1 MLAELMTEHQ
11 RLAILRLLAE
21 DSGYDLNESILQD
34 GVNALGLDISRDKLR
49 TELAWLKEQGT
60 VLLEQVGSV
69 SVARLTERG
78 LDVAQGRARIPG
90 IKRPTPK

>member
-11 RLAILRLLAE
+11 RLTILRLLAE

-34 GVNALGLDISRDKLR
+34 GVNAVGLDISRDKLR

-60 VLLEQVGSV
+60 VELEQVGSV
-69 SVARLTERG
+69 SVARLTARG
-78 LDVAQGRARIPG
+78 LDVAEGRARIPG
-90 IKRPTPK
+90 IKRPNPK